1 MNSKPATMFA
11 SLAVTARTL
20 AVAGVLATA
29 CQGGPKV
36 SSTGRP
42 VDPSRPSGSGNGG
55 IQSTSGGGGGSSGG
69 GIVLPDA
76 GATET
81 SAPPA
86 ATVDANCGLQHYAL
100 QRRPA
105 EMLLILDRSGSMR
118 ETPDPFA
125 PFGSPTKWDETVPA
139 VRETIMKTANMVQWG
154 LKVFPGQSFVA
165 CNVPD
170 GVEVPP
176 AIDNYAKIDAAVMM
190 TTPTGTGTPTRYAV
204 QKSVAYFQA
213 NASTNARYLVLAT
226 DGEPNCAD
234 GVTNALVDPDGS
246 VMAVKDAAAAGY
258 KTFVIGIATTM
269 SSAHMTLNL
278 LADAG
283 GSPRTGMGAT
293 DARYYPVASR
303 QDLISALSQI
313 TGKVADCVFPLD
325 KTPPTPDA
333 VAVDIDGMRVQR
345 DPAKMNGWEYG
356 AANKTIEVYGAAC
369 EQIKKGTSDVKI
381 IFGCP
386 GLEIP

>member
-1 MNSKPATMFA
+1 MTFKLATIPASF
-11 SLAVTARTL
+11 SLAAAGALCAVWL
-20 AVAGVLATA
+20 AS
-29 CQGGPKV
+29 CQGNPQI
-36 SSTGRP
+36 SSKGKP
-42 VDPSRPSGSGNGG
+42 VDPSRPPGSSAGGAGPSGP
-55 IQSTSGGGGGSSGG
+55 SGGGGNSG

-76 GATET
+76 SAIET
-81 SAPPA
+81 APPPA

-118 ETPDPFA
+118 QPPDPMA
-125 PFGSPTKWDETVPA
+125 PFGSPSKWDETIPA
-139 VRETIMKTANMVQWG
+139 VRETIMKTASLVQWG
-154 LKVFPGQSFVA
+154 IKLFPAKPDFVG
-165 CNVPD
+165 CVVND
-170 GVEVPP
+170 GVEVPSK
-176 AIDNYAKIDAAVMM
+176 IDNFAAIDAAITA

-204 QKSVAYFQA
+204 QKAVAYLQA

-234 GVTNALVDPDGS
+234 GVTNDLVDPDGS
-246 VMAVKDAAAAGY
+246 VMAVSAAATAGY
-258 KTFVIGIATTM
+258 KTFVIGIATAA
-269 SSAHMTLNL
+269 SDAHMTLNK

-283 GSPRTGMGAT
+283 GAPRTGMAAT
-293 DARYYPVASR
+293 DAHYYPVASK
-303 QDLISALSQI
+303 QELVSALSQI

-325 KTPPTPDA
+325 KLPPTPDA
-333 VAVDIDGMRVQR
+333 VAVDIDGMRIMR
-345 DPAKMNGWEYG
+345 DPAKMNGWDYG
-356 AANKTIEVYGAAC
+356 AANKTIEVYGAVC

>member
-1 MNSKPATMFA
+1 MICRTVWLAMVVSVSWLASCQSNPQISSK
-11 SLAVTARTL
+11 
-20 AVAGVLATA
+20 
-29 CQGGPKV
+29 
-36 SSTGRP
+36 GRP
-42 VDPSRPSGSGNGG
+42 VDPASAGTRGQGGGGSDPGP
-55 IQSTSGGGGGSSGG
+55 SGGGGNSGP

-76 GATET
+76 SAVET
-81 SAPPA
+81 SPPPA
-86 ATVDANCGLQHYAL
+86 ATVDANCGLQHYQL

-118 ETPDPFA
+118 EMPTPTLLGIGP
-125 PFGSPTKWDETVPA
+125 SKWDETVPA
-139 VRETIMKTANMVQWG
+139 VRETVMKTASMVQWG
-154 LKVFPGQSFVA
+154 LKVFPGQNFIA

-176 AIDNYAKIDAAVMM
+176 AIDNYAKIDTAIAM
-190 TTPTGTGTPTRYAV
+190 TTPTGTGTPTRYVV
-204 QKSVAYFQA
+204 QKAVAYFQA
-213 NASTNARYLVLAT
+213 TASINARYLVLAT

-234 GVTNALVDPDGS
+234 GMTNELVDPDGA
-246 VMAVKDAAAAGY
+246 VMAVADAAKAGY

-269 SSAHMTLNL
+269 SAAHMTLNRM
-278 LADAG
+278 ADAG
-283 GSPRTGMGAT
+283 GAPRMG

-303 QDLISALSQI
+303 ADLIAALSQI

-325 KTPPTPDA
+325 KQPMSPNA
-333 VAVDIDGMRVQR
+333 VAVDVDGMRLAR
-345 DPAKMNGWEYG
+345 DPAKMNGWDYG
-356 AANKTIEVYGAAC
+356 AANKTIEVYGPAC